1 MARRGW
7 PPAALLLVVG
17 AVAYGLD
24 RLTKTLAE
32 DHLAGRPPI
41 VVIPKVVQL
50 PYATN
55 SGGAFS
61 LFPNHPWVFFVA
73 TIAVCAVIL
82 ATSWRLTSLLSG
94 VALGLVLGG
103 ALGNLT
109 DRIVRGP
116 GVSGRV
122 VDFIDFHVWP
132 VFNAADSCIVIGAL
146 LLVFAGMRR
155 ERRIEPTEAVDS
167 TEAVD
172 PVAPETGPGPDSNPR

>member
-1 MARRGW
+1 VVRRTW
-7 PPAALLLVVG
+7 PPAALLLVV
-17 AVAYGLD
+17 AAAAYGLD

-41 VVIPKVVQL
+41 VVVPKVVQL
-50 PYATN
+50 RFATN

-61 LFPNHPWVFFVA
+61 LFPDHPWVFFLA

-82 ATSWRLTSLLSG
+82 ATCWRLTSGLSAM
-94 VALGLVLGG
+94 ALGLVLGG

-109 DRIVRGP
+109 DRIIRGP

-132 VFNAADSCIVIGAL
+132 VFNVADSCVVIGAL
-146 LLVFAGMRR
+146 LLAFAGLRR
-155 ERRIEPTEAVDS
+155 EAGREGR
-167 TEAVD
+167 
-172 PVAPETGPGPDSNPR
+172 